1 MNNQALHIIGI
12 SDSHS
17 HSLPKILK
25 GKKADLLCIVG
36 DWSYKATSQEIVNF
50 REDLLNIRKQFSE
63 IVVVNGNHELGL
75 EFNIEVSRATA
86 DFTDTIYLENE
97 GTTVHFD
104 NGRELKVW
112 GSPVTPYFGGW
123 AWNAHRGAEIAGYWK
138 EIPEGLDLCL
148 IHGGIMGL
156 LDVVKWTGE
165 HVGCQDLRDRFDEME
180 APPQHFLA
188 GHTHHMGNQQVRHV
202 TKKGKFM
209 NVYNVAVCDEGYSPT
224 NGVTEFYL

>member
-1 MNNQALHIIGI
+1 MTAIKCIAI
-12 SDSHS
+12 SDTHT
-17 HSLPKILK
+17 HDLRQILK
-25 GKKADLLCIVG
+25 NKYADLLLIGG
-36 DWSYKATSQEIVNF
+36 DVSYKGTPAEIANF
-50 REDLLNIRKQFSE
+50 TEELLAVRPQFE
-63 IVVVNGNHELGL
+63 KCCFIWGNHELGL
-75 EFNIEVSRATA
+75 EFNIEASRATA
-86 DFTDTIYLENE
+86 DLTDTIYLENE

-123 AWNAHRGAEIAGYWK
+123 AWNAHRGAEIAEYWK

-180 APPQHFLA
+180 APPKHFLA
-188 GHTHHMGNQQVRHV
+188 GHTHHMGNQQVRHI